1 MCFFIVLLPPL
12 LEKRQAREPVVVAS
26 LPAALS
32 PDCPETRLS
41 DMKHRER
48 MLPRSK
54 SQDVEKPLG
63 SALHA
68 CHRAV
73 TLLHI
78 LGSWLLSGT
87 SHGMRE

>member
-48 MLPRSK
+48 MLRRRK
-54 SQDVEKPLG
+54 SQDVEKSL
-63 SALHA
+63 ALAVCA
-68 CHRAV
+68 CQRAV

-78 LGSWLLSGT
+78 LGSWPLSGT
-87 SHGMRE
+87 SLGMQE